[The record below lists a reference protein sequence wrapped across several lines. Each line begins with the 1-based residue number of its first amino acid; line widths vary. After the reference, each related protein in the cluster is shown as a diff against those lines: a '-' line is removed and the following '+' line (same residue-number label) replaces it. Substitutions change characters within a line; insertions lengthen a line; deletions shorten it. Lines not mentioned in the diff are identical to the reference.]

1 LSHCD
6 TRARGV
12 DREFRGLLVSATAA
26 LALALLPITIL
37 PLLIGTWV
45 DHLGASATRAGV
57 IGAAELGGMALASFA
72 LAPRMHVLSR
82 RRVAV
87 AAGLGVLLTHAVS
100 AAVADLDLL
109 LAVRVLAGL
118 CAGSVLASAS
128 AAIAG
133 AREPERMFAWTG
145 VLGGILAAAVL
156 VATPLAIERAQTP
169 GAFVALALFAAA
181 SLPFLLLLPAR
192 APDRTFEAEA
202 EPPRAGSRAALALL
216 AAGALMAVAQG
227 AIWAFSERIGGAVQL
242 SPRAIGW
249 VLGGAPLMGI
259 GGSVLAGILGL
270 TRGRGGPLLF
280 GYAGCAVSIALV
292 ASASGG
298 AAFSVGQLALALT
311 FNFTSPYLMGLA
323 AALDPQGRISAALSG
338 ALLIGAG
345 IGPGLAGVVVEWG
358 AFSALGGVSVLVT
371 GMSAVLLLPVLRS
384 LHGR

>member
-1 LSHCD
+1 MLLPE
-6 TRARGV
+6 RAR
-12 DREFRGLLVSATAA
+12 
-26 LALALLPITIL
+26 
-37 PLLIGTWV
+37 
-45 DHLGASATRAGV
+45 
-57 IGAAELGGMALASFA
+57 
-72 LAPRMHVLSR
+72 
-82 RRVAV
+82 
-87 AAGLGVLLTHAVS
+87 
-100 AAVADLDLL
+100 
-109 LAVRVLAGL
+109 
-118 CAGSVLASAS
+118 
-128 AAIAG
+128 
-133 AREPERMFAWTG
+133 
-145 VLGGILAAAVL
+145 
-156 VATPLAIERAQTP
+156 
-169 GAFVALALFAAA
+169 
-181 SLPFLLLLPAR
+181 
-192 APDRTFEAEA
+192 DRTFEAEA

-216 AAGALMAVAQG
+216 AAGALMAIAQG

-249 VLGGAPLMGI
+249 VLGGATLMGI

-338 ALLIGAG
+338 ALLVGAG

-358 AFSALGGVSVLVT
+358 AFAALGAGSVLVT
-371 GMSAVLLLPVLRS
+371 GISAALLVPVLRS

>member
-1 LSHCD
+1 M
-6 TRARGV
+6 
-12 DREFRGLLVSATAA
+12 LLVSATAA
-26 LALALLPITIL
+26 LTLGLLPITVL

-45 DHLGASATRAGV
+45 EHLGASATRAGV

-82 RRVAV
+82 RRVALT
-87 AAGLGVLLTHAVS
+87 AGLGVLLSHFVS

-109 LAVRVLAGL
+109 LVVRVLAGL

-145 VLGGILAAAVL
+145 VSGGVLAAGLL

-169 GAFVALALFAAA
+169 GAFVALALVAAA
-181 SLPFLLLLPAR
+181 SLPFLLLLPPGAE
-192 APDRTFEAEA
+192 DRKFEQAA
-202 EPPRAGSRAALALL
+202 EPPRAGSGAALALL
-216 AAGALMAVAQG
+216 AAGALMAVAQA

-249 VLGGAPLMGI
+249 VLGGATLMGI

-270 TRGRGGPLLF
+270 TRGRGGPLAF

-298 AAFSVGQLALALT
+298 AIFSVGQLALALT
-311 FNFTSPYLMGLA
+311 YNFTSPYLMGLA

-338 ALLIGAG
+338 ALLVGAG

-358 AFSALGGVSVLVT
+358 AFAALGAVSVLVT
-371 GMSAVLLLPVLRS
+371 GASAVLLIPVLRS

>member
-1 LSHCD
+1 M
-6 TRARGV
+6 
-12 DREFRGLLVSATAA
+12 LLVSATAA
-26 LALALLPITIL
+26 LTLGLLPITVL

-45 DHLGASATRAGV
+45 EHLGASATRAGV

-82 RRVAV
+82 RRVALI
-87 AAGLGVLLTHAVS
+87 AGLGVLLSHVVS

-109 LAVRVLAGL
+109 LVVRVLAGL

-133 AREPERMFAWTG
+133 AREPERMFAWSG
-145 VLGGILAAAVL
+145 VLGGILGAAVL

-169 GAFVALALFAAA
+169 GAFVALAFVAAA
-181 SLPFLLLLPAR
+181 SLPFLLLLPPGAG
-192 APDRTFEAEA
+192 DRKFEQEA
-202 EPPRAGSRAALALL
+202 EPPRAGSGAASALL
-216 AAGALMAVAQG
+216 AAGALMAVAQA

-249 VLGGAPLMGI
+249 VLGGATLMGI

-270 TRGRGGPLLF
+270 TRGRGGPLAF

-298 AAFSVGQLALALT
+298 AIFSVGQLALALT

-323 AALDPQGRISAALSG
+323 AALDPQGRIAAGLSG
-338 ALLIGAG
+338 ALLVGAG

-358 AFSALGGVSVLVT
+358 TFAALGGVSVLVT
-371 GMSAVLLLPVLRS
+371 GLSAVLLLPVLRS
-384 LHGR
+384 MRRR

>member
-1 LSHCD
+1 LSHGD
-6 TRARGV
+6 SRTREV

-26 LALALLPITIL
+26 LTLALLPITVL

-57 IGAAELGGMALASFA
+57 IGAAELAGMALASFA

-82 RRVAV
+82 RRVAL

-100 AAVADLDLL
+100 AVVADLDLL

-118 CAGSVLASAS
+118 CAGSVLASVS

-133 AREPERMFAWTG
+133 AREPERMFAWSG
-145 VLGGILAAAVL
+145 VLGGILGAAVL

-169 GAFVALALFAAA
+169 GAFVALALVAAA

-192 APDRTFEAEA
+192 APDRTFEPAA
-202 EPPRAGSRAALALL
+202 EPARAGSGTASSLL
-216 AAGALMAVAQG
+216 AAGALMAVAQA

-249 VLGGAPLMGI
+249 VLGGATLMGI

-270 TRGRGGPLLF
+270 TRGRGGPLVF

-298 AAFSVGQLALALT
+298 VAFSAGQLALALT

-338 ALLIGAG
+338 ALLVGAG

-358 AFSALGGVSVLVT
+358 AFIALGGVSVLVT
-371 GMSAVLLLPVLRS
+371 GISGVLLVPVLRS

>member
-1 LSHCD
+1 MSRGD
-6 TRARGV
+6 SRARVV

-26 LALALLPITIL
+26 LTLALLPITVL

-57 IGAAELGGMALASFA
+57 IGAAELAGMALASFA

-133 AREPERMFAWTG
+133 AREPERMFAWSG
-145 VLGGILAAAVL
+145 VLGGILAAVVL
-156 VATPLAIERAQTP
+156 VATPMAIERAQTP
-169 GAFVALALFAAA
+169 GAFVALALVAAA

-192 APDRTFEAEA
+192 APDRTFESAA
-202 EPPRAGSRAALALL
+202 EPPRAGSGTASALL
-216 AAGALMAVAQG
+216 VAGALMAVAQA

-249 VLGGAPLMGI
+249 VLGGATLMGI
-259 GGSVLAGILGL
+259 GGSVLAGLLGL
-270 TRGRGGPLLF
+270 TRGRGGPLVF

-298 AAFSVGQLALALT
+298 VAFSAGQLALALT

-338 ALLIGAG
+338 ALLVGAG

-358 AFSALGGVSVLVT
+358 AFIALGGVCVLVT
-371 GMSAVLLLPVLRS
+371 GISGVLLFPVLRS

>member
-1 LSHCD
+1 MSHGD
-6 TRARGV
+6 SRARGV
-12 DREFRGLLVSATAA
+12 DREFQRLLVSATAA
-26 LALALLPITIL
+26 LTLALLPITIL

-72 LAPRMHVLSR
+72 LAPRMHLLSR

-169 GAFVALALFAAA
+169 GAFVALALVTAA

-192 APDRTFEAEA
+192 ARDRTFEAEA

-249 VLGGAPLMGI
+249 VLGGATLMGI

-338 ALLIGAG
+338 ALLVGAG

-358 AFSALGGVSVLVT
+358 AFAALGGVSVLVT
-371 GMSAVLLLPVLRS
+371 GISAVLLVPVLRS

>member
-249 VLGGAPLMGI
+249 VLGGATLMGI

>member
-1 LSHCD
+1 LRRDAPS
-6 TRARGV
+6 ARGV
-12 DREFRGLLVSATAA
+12 DREFRVLLVSATAA
-26 LALALLPITIL
+26 LTLGLLPITVL

-45 DHLGASATRAGV
+45 EHLGASATRAGV

-82 RRVAV
+82 RRVALT
-87 AAGLGVLLTHAVS
+87 AGLGVLLSHFVS

-109 LAVRVLAGL
+109 LVVRVLAGL

-145 VLGGILAAAVL
+145 VSGGVLAAGLL

-169 GAFVALALFAAA
+169 GAFVALALVAAA
-181 SLPFLLLLPAR
+181 SLPFLLLLPPGAE
-192 APDRTFEAEA
+192 DRKFEQAA
-202 EPPRAGSRAALALL
+202 EPPRAGSGAALALL
-216 AAGALMAVAQG
+216 AAGALMAVAQA

-249 VLGGAPLMGI
+249 VLGGATLMGI

-270 TRGRGGPLLF
+270 TRGRGGPLAF

-298 AAFSVGQLALALT
+298 AIFSVGQLALALT
-311 FNFTSPYLMGLA
+311 YNFTSPYLMGLA

-338 ALLIGAG
+338 ALLVGAG

-358 AFSALGGVSVLVT
+358 AFAALGAVSVLVT
-371 GMSAVLLLPVLRS
+371 GASAVLLIPVLRS